1 MTKKLKPQRITLPE
15 EVSKAVLDAQVS
27 FSDGSQRTIREVLE
41 EAALLTERANR
52 ELRSNAL
59 VSYLAKSLAREN
71 NLRGDARIQVSQ
83 EEGPYLV
90 VGSED
95 PTRPERLPSLEELRE
110 RAAAM
115 GVEVDDLGRQKLKIL
130 ERLNAHDPEAPQFRA
145 DERGEGLLPYNHP
158 RIPR

>member
-15 EVSKAVLDAQVS
+15 EVSEAVLDALVS
-27 FSDGSQRTIREVLE
+27 FDDGTQKTVRQVLE

-52 ELRSNAL
+52 ELRTNAL
-59 VSYLAKSLAREN
+59 VNYLAKTLAREN
-71 NLRGDARIQVSQ
+71 NRRGDARIQVSQ
-83 EEGPYLV
+83 EDGPYLA

-95 PTRPERLPSLEELRE
+95 PTRPEKLPSLEELRE

-115 GVEVDDLGRQKLKIL
+115 GVAVDDLGRQKLKIL

-145 DERGEGLLPYNHP
+145 DERGEGALSPNHP